1 MDLEEGELAANVPNS
16 KTFFT
21 DSKLMHNKICEDLYK
36 LKITSKYEYE
46 QDGFVYQSSLH
57 LMLFREPGMMSQ
69 IEEVKRF
76 KLHFA
81 SGC

>member
-1 MDLEEGELAANVPNS
+1 
-16 KTFFT
+16 
-21 DSKLMHNKICEDLYK
+21 MHNKICEDLYK

-57 LMLFREPGMMSQ
+57 LMLFLVPGMVSQ

-81 SGC
+81 IGC